1 MNMHNNFSEW
11 FLAAG
16 IEWPSEVLEKRWVG
30 VETFSA
36 GRDEI
41 VSLVEL
47 FFAFYEG
54 NETFIENFRVPF
66 KQADSAFRMKDN
78 NRELSVLAGA
88 KLVSIMENGS
98 VLLGD
103 FASMALVSC
112 GAQNLRASACVNDI
126 AERAAK
132 HLNARAIARSQP
144 DPNAESEDDETTVL
158 IKTLQ
163 RDLNVVA
170 EESNMLW
177 WVFGETSRDTGK
189 RWSDYSVAQAAL
201 MAGKELADLSRIAP
215 GPAAAAALLDRVV
228 KFVKPKPPAH
238 VVLKDAIAELPMD
251 WRQNF
256 TRPGCPPSLLNLCPV
271 SHGIK
276 LSVDLAEGDA
286 WVQAL
291 PTSTKTKGGGKIA
304 PQLLAYQIFLEH
316 LIASLWSK
324 VK

>member
-1 MNMHNNFSEW
+1 MNMHSNFSEW

-189 RWSDYSVAQAAL
+189 RWSDYSVTQAAL
-201 MAGKELADLSRIAP
+201 MAGKELARSLPHRSRP
-215 GPAAAAALLDRVV
+215 CGGGGAAGSCREICEAKAARSCCAQGRNCRITDGL
-228 KFVKPKPPAH
+228 A
-238 VVLKDAIAELPMD
+238 AELRKTRLPAFPAESLPRVARHQVVCGFGGGRRMGSGASNFNKD
-251 WRQNF
+251 QRRRQNCSA
-256 TRPGCPPSLLNLCPV
+256 TVG
-271 SHGIK
+271 
-276 LSVDLAEGDA
+276 LSDF
-286 WVQAL
+286 
-291 PTSTKTKGGGKIA
+291 P
-304 PQLLAYQIFLEH
+304 
-316 LIASLWSK
+316 
-324 VK
+324 